1 MRGIIGL
8 VGLLAVTSLGAQA
21 PRLNAAPSTRATAV
35 VSLTTPRVAGQPAPT
50 PLTIKV
56 DYGQPHARGRNV
68 PAELGTDGTIW
79 RTGANAS
86 TTLTTEVDLTIG
98 GTAVP
103 KGSYSLYT
111 IRERGTYYLIINRNT
126 GQWGTEYDASKDLAR
141 VTLTAATRP
150 AALESFQIALVPAA
164 DAPARGAL
172 TLLWGTLALS
182 TDWAVR

>member
-1 MRGIIGL
+1 MRGLALIA
-8 VGLLAVTSLGAQA
+8 LLSVTSLGAQA

-35 VSLTTPRVAGQPAPT
+35 VSLSAPRVAGQPAPA

-56 DYGQPHARGRNV
+56 DYGQPHARGRAV
-68 PAELGTDGTIW
+68 PTELATDGTIW

-86 TTLTTEVDLTIG
+86 TTITTDVDLTIG

-111 IRERGTYYLIINRNT
+111 VRERGAYLLIINKNT

-141 VTLTAATRP
+141 VPLTAATRP
-150 AALESFQIALVPAA
+150 VALESFQIALVPAA
-164 DAPARGAL
+164 EGPARGAL

-182 TDWAVR
+182 TEWAVR